1 MIEVNF
7 RSRDT
12 AHLARLATKR
22 ELRYGPEAWIVAGL
36 ARPLTQI
43 KDLTMKLLILAV
55 ATAFAGS
62 ALADVSPPVTMQPI
76 PNPPAKS
83 KVHHAKA
90 ASAHKA
96 AKPAAKS

>member
-1 MIEVNF
+1 
-7 RSRDT
+7 
-12 AHLARLATKR
+12 
-22 ELRYGPEAWIVAGL
+22 
-36 ARPLTQI
+36 
-43 KDLTMKLLILAV
+43 MKLLILAV

-62 ALADVSPPVTMQPI
+62 ALAEVSPPVTMQPI

-83 KVHHAKA
+83 KAHHAKA